1 MNKIPKKETLLEV
14 LQWRVERSSND
25 IVFKFNDQEMTYK
38 EYDHRANQVAN
49 GIIAEGCVPN
59 SRVGVLAKN
68 SDIYAEILFGTIKSR
83 TALVGL
89 NWRLAAPEVVFVVN
103 DSESEILLVDPDFY
117 PMIESIKS
125 EIPKVKKIIAMDD
138 NHEEWESYTSWRDSH
153 DISDPLLEPDA
164 NDDVIQLYT
173 SGTTGHPKG
182 VRLTNK
188 NVNASLQM
196 AGVRWGGDWHE
207 NSVNIICSPLFH
219 IAGSN
224 ILIMGVVFGCKNIII
239 PIPDPE
245 NILNLIQNEKIETAL
260 MVPALILFV
269 LQHPKAKET
278 DFSSLRQVV
287 YGASPIAEDTLIK
300 AMEVMQCDFWQVYGL
315 TETSGMGTTLHPEHH
330 DPSLG
335 KLRSCGQ
342 PYPGIEIKIVDT
354 NNNEV
359 SLGEVGEILIKGEST
374 MKGYWNR
381 TSASEESIVNDWFY
395 TGDAGYEDEEG
406 FLYIYDR
413 VKDMI
418 ISGGE
423 NIYPAEVENALMSHP
438 DVIDAAVVGIPD
450 DKWGET
456 VKGFVILS
464 ESSDLT
470 EQNIIDF
477 SREQIAH
484 YKCPTSINF
493 ISEMPRNPSG
503 KILRRELRAPYW
515 DKEGRNIS

>member
-1 MNKIPKKETLLEV
+1 
-14 LQWRVERSSND
+14 
-25 IVFKFNDQEMTYK
+25 
-38 EYDHRANQVAN
+38 
-49 GIIAEGCVPN
+49 
-59 SRVGVLAKN
+59 
-68 SDIYAEILFGTIKSR
+68 
-83 TALVGL
+83 
-89 NWRLAAPEVVFVVN
+89 
-103 DSESEILLVDPDFY
+103 
-117 PMIESIKS
+117 
-125 EIPKVKKIIAMDD
+125 
-138 NHEEWESYTSWRDSH
+138 
-153 DISDPLLEPDA
+153 
-164 NDDVIQLYT
+164 
-173 SGTTGHPKG
+173 
-182 VRLTNK
+182 
-188 NVNASLQM
+188 
-196 AGVRWGGDWHE
+196 
-207 NSVNIICSPLFH
+207 
-219 IAGSN
+219 
-224 ILIMGVVFGCKNIII
+224 
-239 PIPDPE
+239 
-245 NILNLIQNEKIETAL
+245 
-260 MVPALILFV
+260 
-269 LQHPKAKET
+269 
-278 DFSSLRQVV
+278 
-287 YGASPIAEDTLIK
+287 
-300 AMEVMQCDFWQVYGL
+300 
-315 TETSGMGTTLHPEHH
+315 MGTTLHPEHH